1 MEYESELYLPQ
12 SNPSCARPLPYGTPN
27 EVCKFASGNEQIL
40 NLRKSTELVKVKPED
55 GSRLASRR
63 RRLVVS
69 SAQAA
74 IAGDQRHKKRSAQR
88 KVDAQKEKEN
98 DKFPGLRPAELLS
111 PRYLEYR
118 KKQQEKQDA
127 NGADS
132 LVWPD
137 FLEHAFQLAL
147 RAVPPVGRKKKLL
160 GTKLCGRNEEISL
173 KIEEWTGVLRKRKQ
187 ISSHI
192 QVLRAFMVGNED
204 WLQHVVATNNSSA
217 PQNFHELDVANLRED
232 QIEAYARSHFGL
244 GGQPA
249 YSSGLPIP
257 PPDGILGSNV
267 PARGPYLN
275 RIEFEMFIVGPT
287 REPIHRYTS
296 NQTDIGAPS
305 RNLEDV
311 AHWYTFYPRLE
322 QYYENGQ
329 LDCDIILIDCT
340 LNLLGKSP
348 PKYSSLSIV
357 FNVNVAAVSPS
368 DRWEIKTDYY
378 EHNGRHV
385 DTKSCDGAKNNRKS
399 TDWHLPNV
407 FKGRGQSDVTLEIP
421 LQSTW
426 WVQLF
431 HGMAVRKQR
440 TRHDPFL
447 MQQEEEAS
455 RRYLQEMSIMQ
466 EVRRTSGGTHNRAA
480 IILWRFSA
488 TEDGQTG
495 ITTWRK
501 LKPPPARDQIN
512 SPIPS
517 PTPPLQHS
525 IGLDSAIQ
533 SIAMPQPMSIHAERF
548 LQHTNIFV
556 EDSERI
562 LNEVPS
568 TQGSPSPGISPDY
581 IHSFPSS
588 TTTISFPPSI
598 THGYLSN
605 EESQGSACYSQ
616 EVDSFRQNSF
626 ASQSSYIHS
635 QLSAHAY
642 EEVAAAN
649 DEDLRHLSQ
658 PSALELPDPAY
669 FSQESFE
676 HLSHFQSPGPPHD
689 LYDEEELHRNDH
701 LDAQNFDGGHIQL
714 SFEHQNQ
721 AGDSHSHPPP
731 YPAAVT
737 QLWQATHGEQRPRS
751 QISDEELQHSST
763 DDDLAHMIVDVT
775 NNAGGHPE
783 EFDFSSLETHFTA
796 EELAAIRS
804 HDFDECQVQTIIECA
819 VQTGCSAQESEIE
832 SGGAVLGEVVDDGIL
847 GEGEVLEGADEE
859 FEFEEIRVVDDGS
872 GTMLGHTRGVVG
884 IEYHDELE
892 GVRVLDEE
900 QLYAEA

>member
-1 MEYESELYLPQ
+1 M
-12 SNPSCARPLPYGTPN
+12 A
-27 EVCKFASGNEQIL
+27 
-40 NLRKSTELVKVKPED
+40 D
-55 GSRLASRR
+55 
-63 RRLVVS
+63 VS
-69 SAQAA
+69 Q
-74 IAGDQRHKKRSAQR
+74 G
-88 KVDAQKEKEN
+88 
-98 DKFPGLRPAELLS
+98 
-111 PRYLEYR
+111 
-118 KKQQEKQDA
+118 
-127 NGADS
+127 
-132 LVWPD
+132 
-137 FLEHAFQLAL
+137 
-147 RAVPPVGRKKKLL
+147 
-160 GTKLCGRNEEISL
+160 
-173 KIEEWTGVLRKRKQ
+173 
-187 ISSHI
+187 
-192 QVLRAFMVGNED
+192 
-204 WLQHVVATNNSSA
+204 LQHVVATNNSSA

-249 YSSGLPIP
+249 YPSGLPIP

-296 NQTDIGAPS
+296 NQTDIGAPL
-305 RNLEDV
+305 RTLEEV
-311 AHWYTFYPRLE
+311 PHWYTFYPRLE
-322 QYYENGQ
+322 HYYENGQ
-329 LDCDIILIDCT
+329 LDCDVILIDCT

-385 DTKSCDGAKNNRKS
+385 DTKSCDGTRNNRKS

-431 HGMAVRKQR
+431 HGMAVREQR

-455 RRYLQEMSIMQ
+455 RRYLREMSIMQ

-501 LKPPPARDQIN
+501 LKPPPPRDQIN

-525 IGLDSAIQ
+525 MGLDLAIQ

-548 LQHTNIFV
+548 LQHTNISV

-588 TTTISFPPSI
+588 TTTTSFPPSI

-635 QLSAHAY
+635 QLSAHTY
-642 EEVAAAN
+642 EEAAGAN

-658 PSALELPDPAY
+658 PSGLELPDPAY

-689 LYDEEELHRNDH
+689 LYDEELHHHDH
-701 LDAQNFDGGHIQL
+701 TDAHNFDGGHIQL
-714 SFEHQNQ
+714 SFEHHNQ
-721 AGDSHSHPPP
+721 AGTGSHPPP
-731 YPAAVT
+731 YMAAVT
-737 QLWQATHGEQRPRS
+737 QLWQVTHGEQQPAS
-751 QISDEELQHSST
+751 QISDEELQHSSA
-763 DDDLAHMIVDVT
+763 DDDLAHMIVDVI
-775 NNAGGHPE
+775 NNGGGDHPHPHPPPTDE

-804 HDFDECQVQTIIECA
+804 HDFAEYQVQTIIECA
-819 VQTGCSAQESEIE
+819 VQSGCSVVQESEIE
-832 SGGAVLGEVVDDGIL
+832 SGGGGAVLGEVVDDGCL
-847 GEGEVLEGADEE
+847 GGEEGVEAGDED
-859 FEFEEIRVVDDGS
+859 FEFEEIGVEDDGS
-872 GTMLGHTRGVVG
+872 GTLLGHARGG
-884 IEYHDELE
+884 SIEYHDELD
-892 GVRVLDEE
+892 GVGVPEE
-900 QLYAEA
+900 AHLYEES

>member
-1 MEYESELYLPQ
+1 MEYEGELYVPQ
-12 SNPSCARPLPYGTPN
+12 SNPSSARPLPYGTPN
-27 EVCKFASGNEQIL
+27 EVCTFGSGNAQIL
-40 NLRKSTELVKVKPED
+40 NLRKSTEPVEVKPEAS
-55 GSRLASRR
+55 SRLASRR
-63 RRLVVS
+63 RRLNVS

-74 IAGDQRHKKRSAQR
+74 IAVDQRQKKRTAQR
-88 KVDAQKEKEN
+88 KLDAKNKDEN
-98 DKFPGLRPAELLS
+98 AKFPGLRPAELLS

-192 QVLRAFMVGNED
+192 QVLRAFMVGNGE
-204 WLQHVVATNNSSA
+204 WMQHVVATNNSSA

-249 YSSGLPIP
+249 YLSGLPIP

-305 RNLEDV
+305 RALEEV
-311 AHWYTFYPRLE
+311 PHWYTSYPRLE
-322 QYYENGQ
+322 HYYEHGQ
-329 LDCDIILIDCT
+329 LDSDIILIECT

-378 EHNGRHV
+378 EHSGRHV
-385 DTKSCDGAKNNRKS
+385 DTKSCDGTRNNRNS

-440 TRHDPFL
+440 ARHDPFL
-447 MQQEEEAS
+447 MQQEEESS
-455 RRYLQEMSIMQ
+455 RRYLREMSIMQ

-480 IILWRFSA
+480 IILWKFSA

-501 LKPPPARDQIN
+501 LKPPPARSQIN

-525 IGLDSAIQ
+525 MGLDSAIQ

-556 EDSERI
+556 QDSERI

-588 TTTISFPPSI
+588 TTTTSFPPSVM
-598 THGYLSN
+598 HGYLSN

-635 QLSAHAY
+635 QLSAHTY
-642 EEVAAAN
+642 EEAAAAAN

-658 PSALELPDPAY
+658 QPSALELPDPLY

-701 LDAQNFDGGHIQL
+701 MDAQNFDGGHIQL
-714 SFEHQNQ
+714 SFQQQDQ
-721 AGDSHSHPPP
+721 AGSSHPPP
-731 YPAAVT
+731 YVAAVT
-737 QLWQATHGEQRPRS
+737 QLWQATHGEQQAGS
-751 QISDEELQHSST
+751 QISDEELQSPAG
-763 DDDLAHMIVDVT
+763 DDLAHMIVDVT
-775 NNAGGHPE
+775 NNAGHPE
-783 EFDFSSLETHFTA
+783 DFDFSSLETHFTA

-804 HDFDECQVQTIIECA
+804 RDFDEYQVQTIIECS
-819 VQTGCSAQESEIE
+819 VQTGHSVQESQAE
-832 SGGAVLGEVVDDGIL
+832 SGGAVLGEVVDEGVL
-847 GEGEVLEGADEE
+847 GGEEGLEAADEE
-859 FEFEEIRVVDDGS
+859 FEFEEIEIVDDGS
-872 GTMLGHTRGVVG
+872 GTLLGHARGVG
-884 IEYHDELE
+884 IAYQDELD
-892 GVRVLDEE
+892 GVGVLDEE
-900 QLYAEA
+900 QLYEES